1 MKMADIQLDQNTV
14 IIEGNVGVGTSSP
27 VRMLHVEGSEI
38 HSGGA
43 ESGFSFADRTK
54 GNGERWLWYAQN
66 GEAHLWSQKFGVNVV
81 TLRTD
86 TVGIGELAMPV
97 GRLTA
102 GALTTGLIEGVGPL
116 TGGPALVNIQGNVK
130 VTGTLTQASSI
141 ALKENVS
148 ELSGQEAMA
157 ALQRLS
163 AVKFHYKADAKKEQR
178 LGFIAEDVPDLRGDG
193 GARLPQP
200 DGFDRRAHQGVAGA
214 AADHYGAGG
223 QGRHAGGPARRKHR
237 MRSLREVAWC
247 GGTPAAPIRDERAHH
262 TPGSQG

>member
-86 TVGIGELAMPV
+86 TVGIGELTMPV
-97 GRLTA
+97 GRLRA

-116 TGGPALVNIQGNVK
+116 TGGPAQVNIQGNVK

-178 LGFIAEDVPDLRGDG
+178 LGFIAEDVPDLVATAERDCLSPMDLIAVLTRALQEQQQTITALAAKVDTLVARHG
-193 GARLPQP
+193 GNT
-200 DGFDRRAHQGVAGA
+200 V
-214 AADHYGAGG
+214 
-223 QGRHAGGPARRKHR
+223 
-237 MRSLREVAWC
+237 
-247 GGTPAAPIRDERAHH
+247 
-262 TPGSQG
+262 

>member
-66 GEAHLWSQKFGVNVV
+66 GEAHLWSQKLGGNVV
-81 TLRTD
+81 TLRTN
-86 TVGIGELAMPV
+86 TVAGIGELAMPV

-178 LGFIAEDVPDLRGDG
+178 LGFIAEDVPDLVATAERDCLSPMDLIAVLTRALQEQQQTITALAAKVDTLVARHG
-193 GARLPQP
+193 GNT
-200 DGFDRRAHQGVAGA
+200 V
-214 AADHYGAGG
+214 
-223 QGRHAGGPARRKHR
+223 
-237 MRSLREVAWC
+237 
-247 GGTPAAPIRDERAHH
+247 
-262 TPGSQG
+262 